1 MSIYVLLLLLVA
13 LAALLFRYRVPI
25 ARDLN
30 VADATARV
38 VEARGELAPAE
49 QSQIA
54 VFEAASPSVVH
65 IRSGMIRPGDQMG
78 FTLSEVPTGNGTG
91 FVWDDRGYV
100 VTNFHVVEGLARGDG
115 IATVVL
121 NDYTTYRATLVGAA
135 PESDLAVLKITVPNA
150 ALVPIPVGTSADL
163 KVGQNVY
170 AIGSPFGLEQTFTTG
185 IVSAVGRTIGGAENT
200 PIEGVIQTDAAIN
213 PGNSGGPLL
222 DSAGRLIGV
231 NTAIAG
237 TSGTNAGVGFAI
249 PVDTVNEYVPELIRN
264 GRVERAGLG
273 VVLME
278 PGNVG
283 DADAIEGY
291 DGVGAM
297 VRAVTPGSAA
307 EEAGLRGIRVGDER
321 FIPGDIIEAID
332 GVIVADVRAVIAT
345 LRPARVG
352 DRVVLRI
359 LRDGE
364 RLELPVTLRALGN

>member
-1 MSIYVLLLLLVA
+1 M
-13 LAALLFRYRVPI
+13 
-25 ARDLN
+25 
-30 VADATARV
+30 
-38 VEARGELAPAE
+38 
-49 QSQIA
+49 
-54 VFEAASPSVVH
+54 
-65 IRSGMIRPGDQMG
+65 
-78 FTLSEVPTGNGTG
+78 
-91 FVWDDRGYV
+91 
-100 VTNFHVVEGLARGDG
+100 
-115 IATVVL
+115 
-121 NDYTTYRATLVGAA
+121 
-135 PESDLAVLKITVPNA
+135 
-150 ALVPIPVGTSADL
+150 PIPVGTSADL